1 MWIWIQKL
9 FGTSHAETEQTSDVH
24 LKAGSETALS
34 RDLHRLKPGQ
44 RGWITIAEAG
54 PLFSAEDLNPLSG
67 TDDQGAMALRTFAAK
82 RRHRSTPMVDSSTRR
97 VYFTRL

>member
-1 MWIWIQKL
+1 MWTWLQKL
-9 FGTSHAETEQTSDVH
+9 FGTSHPETEQAPDVH

-44 RGWITIAEAG
+44 SGWITIAEAG
-54 PLFSAEDLNPLSG
+54 PLFSAEDLNPLGG
-67 TDDQGAMALRTFAAK
+67 TDDQGTMALRTFAAK
-82 RRHRSTPMVDSSTRR
+82 HRHRSTPTVDSAARR